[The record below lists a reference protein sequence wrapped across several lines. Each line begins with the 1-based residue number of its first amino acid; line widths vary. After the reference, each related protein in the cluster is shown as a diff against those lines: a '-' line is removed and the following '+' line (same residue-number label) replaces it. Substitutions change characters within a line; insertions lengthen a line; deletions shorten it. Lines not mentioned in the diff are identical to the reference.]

1 MTVTHLRFAK
11 STTRDLAERS
21 RVGRMHVSLRLGEP
35 EAWHTSNTAF
45 LIALVAIAAMLTV
58 FALVWR

>member
-21 RVGRMHVSLRLGEP
+21 RVGPLALRLGEP
-35 EAWHTSNTAF
+35 EAWHTSNATF

-58 FALVWR
+58 FALAWR

>member
-21 RVGRMHVSLRLGEP
+21 RVGPLLRLGEP
-35 EAWHTSNTAF
+35 EAWHDRNGWFFAGF
-45 LIALVAIAAMLTV
+45 VAIAAVLAV
-58 FALVWR
+58 FALALR

>member
-21 RVGRMHVSLRLGEP
+21 RVGPLTLRLGEP
-35 EAWHTSNTAF
+35 EAWHTSNAVF
-45 LIALVAIAAMLTV
+45 VIAVVAIATMLTV
-58 FALVWR
+58 FTLVWR

>member
-21 RVGRMHVSLRLGEP
+21 RVGRIPLRLGEP
-35 EAWHTSNTAF
+35 EAWHTSNAAF

>member
-21 RVGRMHVSLRLGEP
+21 RVGPMALRLGEP

-58 FALVWR
+58 FALLWR

>member
-21 RVGRMHVSLRLGEP
+21 RVGPLVLRLGEP
-35 EAWHTSNTAF
+35 EAWHTSSATF
-45 LIALVAIAAMLTV
+45 LIALVAIGAMLTV
-58 FALVWR
+58 FALLWR

>member
-21 RVGRMHVSLRLGEP
+21 RVGPLRLGEP
-35 EAWHTSNTAF
+35 EAWHQNNAWFFSAF
-45 LIALVAIAAMLTV
+45 VAIAG
-58 FALVWR
+58 ALALLALALR